1 MAKDVRAAGV
11 SEVRRQEK
19 VGGLEAK
26 FHDIAKREA
35 QSSRFTVP
43 EYETTRRK
51 KFPIRTG
58 LAAVSL
64 FTLGS
69 IMIFASTRIG
79 LDGEHRGLSFL
90 ILGLIAFIPGSYASY
105 QLYGSYKGWKGYDY
119 SQIPSYDD

>member
-1 MAKDVRAAGV
+1 MAKDA

-19 VGGLEAK
+19 IARS
-26 FHDIAKREA
+26 FDDIARA
-35 QSSRFTVP
+35 DTSARFAISNYDVHK
-43 EYETTRRK
+43 K
-51 KFPIRTG
+51 KFPVRTG
-58 LAAVSL
+58 MAAASL
-64 FTLGS
+64 FALGS
-69 IMIFASTRIG
+69 VLIFVSTRIG